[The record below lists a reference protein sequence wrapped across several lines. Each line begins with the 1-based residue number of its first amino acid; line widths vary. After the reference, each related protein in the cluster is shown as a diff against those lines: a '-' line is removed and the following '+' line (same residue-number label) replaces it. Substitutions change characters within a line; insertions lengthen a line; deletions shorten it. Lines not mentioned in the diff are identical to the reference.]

1 METKTILIVDDE
13 ESVLYVLRNSL
24 LKVGPGY
31 RILTALDGKS
41 ALKYFEKYQIDL
53 VITDYRLGGM
63 NGLELIEMISNV
75 QPATRM
81 ILITGFGTDEVEE
94 AAHRLNVFAYLKK
107 PIDLN
112 TLRHTARLALG
123 EVSPAES
130 EKNNPGTDVHLYLR
144 QLIEQL
150 QREVGAS
157 FILFANVEE
166 KDYITVGEDNSLP
179 REQLA
184 LFFNTAL
191 AMADK
196 ANDLLPAEERTDTW
210 IIRRGSQV
218 HISAGRVDNKHIL
231 IVFTDPDT
239 TGSDR
244 FRNIETVLS
253 SIQDIR
259 NILAY
264 SFTKPGKSALVDD
277 RFDQAVQSELDKLFM
292 DFSGS
297 DVEGS
302 STQSTPDN
310 SFSMSYEEAL
320 SLGLILPNEERN
332 NPENRQ

>member
-31 RILTALDGKS
+31 RVLTALDGTS

-107 PIDLN
+107 PLDLN
-112 TLRHTARLALG
+112 ILRQTVRLALG

-130 EKNNPGTDVHLYLR
+130 EKNIPDVDFHLYLR

-150 QREVGAS
+150 QREVDAS

-166 KDYITVGEDNSLP
+166 KDYMTVGEDHSLP

-196 ANDLLPAEERTDTW
+196 ANDLLPFEEKSDTW
-210 IIRRGSQV
+210 IIRRGAQV
-218 HISAGRVDNKHIL
+218 NISAGKVDSKHIL
-231 IVFTDPDT
+231 IVFTDPDS
-239 TGSDR
+239 TGVDR
-244 FRNIETVLS
+244 YRNIETILS

-259 NILAY
+259 NILAC
-264 SFTKPGKSALVDD
+264 SFTKPGNNAFLND
-277 RFDQAVQSELDKLFM
+277 RFDQEVQSELDKLFM
-292 DFSGS
+292 DFSGADS
-297 DVEGS
+297 GDS
-302 STQSTPDN
+302 ATPLTPVN

-332 NPENRQ
+332 NPENKQ